1 MKKFK
6 ELIVNSLE
14 SLKKLIKDL
23 FHSKKV
29 IFLYYVTIEL
39 VEEAL
44 EEFIAWGVSNFIS
57 WIVRKTFSAILVFV
71 STQSIKF
78 VIKKIVKNLT
88 YKEGNDKVEKLK
100 KAWDWFTSKKCT
112 ILGIGSAAVTALSG
126 LDIID
131 IKSLPAINVGSFN
144 VTPIIYYGVLAVLII
159 IASFFPE
166 SAEDYNDRKK
176 REQTKKQLKHDMK
189 VVKKQVKND
198 AKLANQTQAKRE
210 KAEAKAKA
218 DEEAKTKREQQE
230 KEYNE
235 RIEKLKEEYIKSLE
249 NKKDKSENSQPTEVN

>member
-6 ELIVNSLE
+6 EFFINSFFSYLA
-14 SLKKLIKDL
+14 
-23 FHSKKV
+23 
-29 IFLYYVTIEL
+29 IEL
-39 VEEAL
+39 VEETIEDL
-44 EEFIAWGVSNFIS
+44 IVIGITNVIIKGLSTFLVVSIIYGFKAIIKA
-57 WIVRKTFSAILVFV
+57 IVRKY
-71 STQSIKF
+71 
-78 VIKKIVKNLT
+78 T

-166 SAEDYNDRKK
+166 SAEDYNDRKE

-210 KAEAKAKA
+210 KAESKAKA

-235 RIEKLKEEYIKSLE
+235 RIAKLKEEYIKSLE